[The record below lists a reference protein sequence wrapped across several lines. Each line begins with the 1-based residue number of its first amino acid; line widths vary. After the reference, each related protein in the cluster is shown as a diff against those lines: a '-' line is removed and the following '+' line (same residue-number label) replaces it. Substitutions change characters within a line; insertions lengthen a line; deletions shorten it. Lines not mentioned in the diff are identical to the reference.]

1 MFALLCILD
10 RFSSP
15 GCRAILQRSGPEF
28 LRHPVSTGVPQVSH
42 TITAERVNVTVQSVS
57 QSVPTPIKM
66 WRKPGIICPIIGN
79 PDGIWGKFKPP
90 LPVDCCDWPVAVP
103 TLNFGAERLTLT
115 MGESAEKQ
123 MSVAPESTMPVA
135 SMFWLM
141 GNGMSRV
148 RLKLVL

>member
-1 MFALLCILD
+1 MFAVLD
-10 RFSSP
+10 MLGRFSSP
-15 GCRAILQRSGPEF
+15 VCRAILQRRGPEF
-28 LRHPVSTGVPQVSH
+28 SRHPVSTGVPRVSR
-42 TITAERVNVTVQSVS
+42 TITTSRVNVTVQSALHNG
-57 QSVPTPIKM
+57 PTTIKV
-66 WRKPGIICPIIGN
+66 WRKPGNICPVMGN
-79 PDGIWGKFKPP
+79 TDERQGKFKSPV
-90 LPVDCCDWPVAVP
+90 PVDCCDWPVAVP

-115 MGESAEKQ
+115 MGASAEKQ